1 MANDPKASP
10 RAAIALGAA
19 AAVAGAAS
27 LFFRRSSKERYTI
40 ESDAPNWTKDSA
52 GDGERPVVGTSV
64 LIARPKQELYDVW
77 SRFERFPE
85 FMENVESV
93 SVEGDV
99 SSWQI
104 TAPAGQEVKLKNR
117 ITRRVPGE
125 EISWQSE
132 PDSDIINAGKVR
144 FSDAPA
150 GRGTY
155 VSLVLSYE
163 PPAGAIGRGI
173 AKLLQREPAIQ
184 ARRDLRRFK
193 QLMETGEVTTNASPS
208 GRASDSPTEPR
219 I

>member
-27 LFFRRSSKERYTI
+27 LFFRRTKERDPAP
-40 ESDAPNWTKDSA
+40 SDAPNWTKNSA
-52 GDGERPVVGTSV
+52 GQGERPVIGSSV
-64 LIARPKQELYDVW
+64 LIAKPRQQLFDIW

-85 FMENVESV
+85 FMENVEKV
-93 SVEGDV
+93 SVEDNV
-99 SSWQI
+99 STWRI
-104 TAPAGQEVKLKNR
+104 AAPAGQTVTLKNR
-117 ITRRVPGE
+117 ITRTVPGE

-132 PDSDIINAGKVR
+132 PDSDIANAGKVR
-144 FSDAPA
+144 FADAPA

-163 PPAGAIGRGI
+163 PPAGAAGRGL
-173 AKLLQREPAIQ
+173 AKLFQREPAIQ

-208 GRASDSPTEPR
+208 RRASESPTESR